1 MFTTLTKSTLLAL
14 LLAPLSTSQLTTS
27 IRLPSPY
34 QDNTHIAFLA
44 SLVGVSSSTTTLA
57 LHFDNQTNLRSAGYL
72 IDHAPNTMTFS
83 ANAFAAVSTLPA
95 TLSTPAATVTYG
107 CAFSAPTSAGG
118 TCSFVSDGGDVK
130 SKACAGYGAGKS
142 APAWCADGEEVPEEE
157 RKHAYGVEPQDVA
170 TYQVVITAGL
180 EKLSATAGPS
190 VEAKRPVATGAV
202 TLQRGQNVVP
212 LATATGS
219 APVEATGG
227 AVAGRPAMVGLGV
240 GVLAAMLM

>member
-1 MFTTLTKSTLLAL
+1 M
-14 LLAPLSTSQLTTS
+14 
-27 IRLPSPY
+27 
-34 QDNTHIAFLA
+34 
-44 SLVGVSSSTTTLA
+44 
-57 LHFDNQTNLRSAGYL
+57 
-72 IDHAPNTMTFS
+72 
-83 ANAFAAVSTLPA
+83 
-95 TLSTPAATVTYG
+95 
-107 CAFSAPTSAGG
+107 
-118 TCSFVSDGGDVK
+118 K

-157 RKHAYGVEPQDVA
+157 RKHAYGVEPEDVA